1 MSAPPPSQSGRKSA
15 FGLRFKILVGLTL
28 FNTVA
33 TVLFSVNHYY
43 VEKQR
48 IFQGLTDKLTAA
60 ARGLPDMLPEG
71 YLDKAVKPGAVSP
84 AKYRKIVDKLNAYC
98 SDVGLLYLYSYTH
111 NEKGFYCTS
120 SNGHRRK

>member
-1 MSAPPPSQSGRKSA
+1 MSAPPPIARPDEKVR
-15 FGLRFKILVGLTL
+15 FGLRFKILVGLTV

-71 YLDKAVKPGAVSP
+71 YLDKAVNAGAISP

-98 SDVGLLYLYSYTH
+98 HDVRPALPLQL
-111 NEKGFYCTS
+111 
-120 SNGHRRK
+120 RA